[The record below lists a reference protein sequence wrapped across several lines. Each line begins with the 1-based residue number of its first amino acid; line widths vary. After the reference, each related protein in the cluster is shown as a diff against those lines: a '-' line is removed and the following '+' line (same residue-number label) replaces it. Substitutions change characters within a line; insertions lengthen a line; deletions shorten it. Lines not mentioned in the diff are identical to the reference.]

1 MTVTRLAVVPAA
13 EPAGAIRVAFASG
26 DRRHV
31 DQHFGSAVG
40 FCIYAVSAEAHECVA
55 AVRFPPAAEDGDE
68 DKLAGRMAA
77 LAGCAAVYVQA
88 VGSSAIHR
96 LLSAGV
102 QPVKVPPGLPIAEAL
117 SDLKR
122 EIALAAAPWI
132 ARALKVRKDPSRF
145 DAMLA
150 EEWDE

>member
-1 MTVTRLAVVPAA
+1 
-13 EPAGAIRVAFASG
+13 
-26 DRRHV
+26 
-31 DQHFGSAVG
+31 
-40 FCIYAVSAEAHECVA
+40 
-55 AVRFPPAAEDGDE
+55 
-68 DKLAGRMAA
+68 MAA
-77 LAGCAAVYVQA
+77 LEGCAAVYVQA
-88 VGSSAIHR
+88 VGGSAIHR

-102 QPVKVPPGLPIAEAL
+102 QPVKVAPGLPIADAL
-117 SDLKR
+117 ADLKR